1 METLGIIMV
10 CMSALAEHCQVLTSP
25 HVYNTVEECRE
36 DAYNTSLS
44 IKQQYPHAT
53 ILPQCVELN
62 YKGEKA

>member
-1 METLGIIMV
+1 
-10 CMSALAEHCQVLTSP
+10 MSALAEHCQVLTSP
-25 HVYNTVEECRE
+25 HVYNTVEECQE

-44 IKQQYPHAT
+44 IRQQYPHAS